1 MRDAWRHFRAAV
13 GEFYF
18 ELPRMIAVSLI
29 WFIPTIPALWVAFRV
44 VTFIG
49 DDSGAD
55 GDALIPMVAFGIQ
68 ATFFGFLS
76 LVAAG
81 PALAGLHSAVAP
93 LARGDLFEM
102 SRFWL
107 GVRTHFRRA
116 WILATIDVSIGVVLV
131 LNIWFYWTS
140 EVPGIWLLAILFA
153 YGLFAWGCIQPYL
166 FPLLIELDQKV
177 TLVLRNAVFVA
188 MDNLG
193 LTLGMFAINAVL
205 ISIAAPL
212 GAILVPF
219 ALPAILASMHLRAVV
234 TVIERYRETGR
245 ILPRDGESVGEG
257 YRPTVA
263 HDEAPVRHERDEDDA
278 RGLGGRPRRLNG

>member
-1 MRDAWRHFRAAV
+1 
-13 GEFYF
+13 
-18 ELPRMIAVSLI
+18 MIAVSLI

-49 DDSGAD
+49 EDPGAD
-55 GDALIPMVAFGIQ
+55 GDVLIPMVAFGIQ

-153 YGLFAWGCIQPYL
+153 YGLFAWACIQPYL

-219 ALPAILASMHLRAVV
+219 ALPAILANMHLRAVV

>member
-49 DDSGAD
+49 EDPGAD
-55 GDALIPMVAFGIQ
+55 GDVLIPMVAFGIQ

-153 YGLFAWGCIQPYL
+153 YGL
-166 FPLLIELDQKV
+166 
-177 TLVLRNAVFVA
+177 
-188 MDNLG
+188 
-193 LTLGMFAINAVL
+193 
-205 ISIAAPL
+205 
-212 GAILVPF
+212 
-219 ALPAILASMHLRAVV
+219 
-234 TVIERYRETGR
+234 
-245 ILPRDGESVGEG
+245 
-257 YRPTVA
+257 
-263 HDEAPVRHERDEDDA
+263 
-278 RGLGGRPRRLNG
+278 